1 MDNLVGYIPP
11 VTKGMLVISFGLMA
25 ACTLEFISPFSLY
38 FNWEMVWEHGQ
49 WWRLFTCFL
58 FYGDLGLGFMWN
70 VYVMYFYC
78 SQLEEVVFRQ
88 RSGDFVYMLLVSM
101 FMLLGISFL
110 TGHFSNFYS
119 GAIIDVMTYVWA
131 RRNPGA
137 RVHVIAFTV
146 QAPYLPWILAGISL
160 IMGGQLADHLQGILA
175 GHIYYFFTDVYPK
188 MPTSNGLQLLRT
200 PKLLKWRLKCLL
212 IVIQFISM
220 GKRRSEPL
228 KTVFTETVDEG
239 GWEVDDTLMD
249 ENVPLKANTPLSLV
263 IREHPEAPQTSTW
276 PSVIPLPPPSPPE
289 GYILGELSDDEYM
302 LGELSP

>member
-1 MDNLVGYIPP
+1 MDNLIGNIPP
-11 VTKGMLVISFGLMA
+11 VTKGMLCISFGLMA

-58 FYGDLGLGFMWN
+58 FYGDLGVGFMWN

-101 FMLLGISFL
+101 FMLLGLSFL

-146 QAPYLPWILAGISL
+146 KAPYLPWILAGISL

-175 GHIYYFFTDVYPK
+175 GHIYYFFTDVYPR
-188 MPTSNGLQLLRT
+188 MPTSHGLQVLKT
-200 PKLLKWRLKCLL
+200 PKFLKWICGQK
-212 IVIQFISM
+212 
-220 GKRRSEPL
+220 
-228 KTVFTETVDEG
+228 
-239 GWEVDDTLMD
+239 DD
-249 ENVPLKANTPLSLV
+249 
-263 IREHPEAPQTSTW
+263 
-276 PSVIPLPPPSPPE
+276 
-289 GYILGELSDDEYM
+289 
-302 LGELSP
+302 